1 MHVRG
6 KQERG
11 EGGKGMGMG
20 ENGERGWLGLG
31 KKEIGERGKGK

>member
-11 EGGKGMGMG
+11 EGGKGTEMG
-20 ENGERGWLGLG
+20 ENGGWDWGR
-31 KKEIGERGKGK
+31 KR